1 MSIINRRYVLGKML
15 FDPDTNTYFDL
26 KDGQLLAM
34 TTEQE
39 QPKNVFKELF
49 KIDLEASSL
58 SIKEIS
64 KDDQV
69 LSYYLEQNKDGTKKG
84 ITLKKS
90 DFGKLKPIF
99 QEISEK

>member
-1 MSIINRRYVLGKML
+1 MSN
-15 FDPDTNTYFDL
+15 
-26 KDGQLLAM
+26 
-34 TTEQE
+34 QE
-39 QPKNVFKELF
+39 QTKTENIFKELY

-64 KDDQV
+64 KNDQV

-90 DFGKLKPIF
+90 DFGKLTPIF
-99 QEISEK
+99 KELS

>member
-1 MSIINRRYVLGKML
+1 MSE
-15 FDPDTNTYFDL
+15 
-26 KDGQLLAM
+26 Q
-34 TTEQE
+34 TEN
-39 QPKNVFKELF
+39 KNIFKELY

-64 KDDQV
+64 KNDQV

-90 DFGKLKPIF
+90 DFEKLKPIF

>member
-1 MSIINRRYVLGKML
+1 MS
-15 FDPDTNTYFDL
+15 
-26 KDGQLLAM
+26 
-34 TTEQE
+34 QE
-39 QPKNVFKELF
+39 QTKTENIFKELY

-64 KDDQV
+64 KNDQV

-90 DFGKLKPIF
+90 DFGKLTTIF
-99 QEISEK
+99 QELSEK

>member
-1 MSIINRRYVLGKML
+1 MSE
-15 FDPDTNTYFDL
+15 
-26 KDGQLLAM
+26 Q
-34 TTEQE
+34 TEN
-39 QPKNVFKELF
+39 KNIFKELF

-69 LSYYLEQNKDGTKKG
+69 LSYYFEQNRDGIKKG

-90 DFGKLKPIF
+90 DFGKLTAIF
-99 QEISEK
+99 QELS

>member
-1 MSIINRRYVLGKML
+1 MS
-15 FDPDTNTYFDL
+15 
-26 KDGQLLAM
+26 
-34 TTEQE
+34 QE
-39 QPKNVFKELF
+39 QTKTENIFKELY

-90 DFGKLKPIF
+90 DFGKLTAIF
-99 QEISEK
+99 QELS